1 MNKKLVI
8 IGIIVIFSGLI
19 LITISQNT
27 IATQTRTVDPQ
38 IRNAYPLFGCSS
50 NRVSE
55 PDPNRD
61 TRTQEGVEAEI
72 CRTREKTIL
81 DQYFYRL
88 PLGKSIISYSVEAI
102 DGSVDFLILDSDNY
116 YNMSLAREFETI
128 VYREAITGRIDDE
141 FTRNSEEKLWLVIE
155 NKGDITVNTG
165 IVIQEK
171 YPIGDGGWIP
181 VLLGFVIFYVGI
193 TYKSKI
199 KKKRGTMG

>member
-8 IGIIVIFSGLI
+8 IGIIAIFLGLV

-27 IATQTRTVDPQ
+27 MAAQTRTVDPQ
-38 IRNAYPLFGCSS
+38 IRNAYPLFGCSG
-50 NRVSE
+50 NQPSE
-55 PDPNRD
+55 ANPNQD
-61 TRTQEGVEAEI
+61 TRTQEGIEAEM
-72 CRTREKTIL
+72 CRARERTIL

-88 PLGKSIISYSVEAI
+88 PLGKSVISYSFEGI

-116 YNMSLAREFETI
+116 YNMSLARDFEAI

-141 FTRNSEEKLWLVIE
+141 FTRNSGEKLWLVIE
-155 NKGDITVNTG
+155 NKGDTSVNTG
-165 IVIQEK
+165 LVIQEK

-193 TYKSKI
+193 TYKPKT